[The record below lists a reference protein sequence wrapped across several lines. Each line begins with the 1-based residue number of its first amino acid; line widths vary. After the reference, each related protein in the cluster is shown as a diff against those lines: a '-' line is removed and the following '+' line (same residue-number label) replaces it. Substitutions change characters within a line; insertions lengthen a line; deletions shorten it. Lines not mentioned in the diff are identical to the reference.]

1 MGFEQL
7 AALRDQLAAE
17 RAAREGHDKRA
28 PSRTAKDE
36 GKKPRGPK
44 PAQAGQDKRPASGKP
59 QRAPGEDRKPRG
71 HAQGRPAPQ
80 AKAQPETPRDP
91 LLVAIGRL
99 QHAFPKAFPKK
110 PAPRVAL
117 KLGIVEDLYA
127 HATKLRLSE
136 DEIKAAIAAWCS
148 VGRYWAAL
156 TKDAVRVDL
165 NGEPGGTVTAAE
177 AGHASFL
184 ARQQRKKA
192 QAAAK
197 AAAPAAGSPDA
208 GSPAEASPAEEP
220 AAAAQEP
227 ASAPAESPAG
237 DAPAAESPATGSP
250 AAGSPAAD
258 SPAEVNAPGDDT
270 ASV

>member
-17 RAAREGHDKRA
+17 RAAREGHGKNTQDK
-28 PSRTAKDE
+28 PAKT
-36 GKKPRGPK
+36 GKNDTDKPRAVK
-44 PAQAGQDKRPASGKP
+44 PAQARENDRAEGKP
-59 QRAPGEDRKPRG
+59 RRPHDDARKKP
-71 HAQGRPAPQ
+71 QGQKRPAPQ
-80 AKAQPETPRDP
+80 GKPQQPETPRDP

-127 HATKLRLSE
+127 HAAKLRLTE

-156 TKDAVRVDL
+156 GKDAVRVDL
-165 NGEPGGTVTAAE
+165 NGEPAGTVTAAE

-197 AAAPAAGSPDA
+197 PAATPAAQDGAAPDAAPAVDS
-208 GSPAEASPAEEP
+208 SAEAP
-220 AAAAQEP
+220 AAADAT
-227 ASAPAESPAG
+227 APATEA
-237 DAPAAESPATGSP
+237 DD
-250 AAGSPAAD
+250 AAGSG
-258 SPAEVNAPGDDT
+258 S
-270 ASV
+270 

>member
-17 RAAREGHDKRA
+17 RAARDGHGKNTQDKPAKTGKNDADRPRA
-28 PSRTAKDE
+28 A
-36 GKKPRGPK
+36 K
-44 PAQAGQDKRPASGKP
+44 PAQARKDERPEGKP
-59 QRAPGEDRKPRG
+59 RRTQDEARKKP
-71 HAQGRPAPQ
+71 QGQKRPAPQ
-80 AKAQPETPRDP
+80 GKPQQPETPRDP

-127 HATKLRLSE
+127 HAAKLRLSE
-136 DEIKAAIAAWCS
+136 EEIKAAIAAWCS

-156 TKDAVRVDL
+156 SKEAVRVDL
-165 NGEPGGTVTAAE
+165 NGEPSGTVTAAE

-197 AAAPAAGSPDA
+197 AQAPAAQDAAAPPAAPAADS
-208 GSPAEASPAEEP
+208 SAE
-220 AAAAQEP
+220 
-227 ASAPAESPAG
+227 
-237 DAPAAESPATGSP
+237 APAADEATISV
-250 AAGSPAAD
+250 SAD
-258 SPAEVNAPGDDT
+258 EADDT
-270 ASV
+270 VGSSGS

>member
-17 RAAREGHDKRA
+17 RAAREGHGKTTQDKPAKTGKNDADNPRA
-28 PSRTAKDE
+28 A
-36 GKKPRGPK
+36 K
-44 PAQAGQDKRPASGKP
+44 PAQARKDARPEGKP
-59 QRAPGEDRKPRG
+59 RRAQDEARRKP
-71 HAQGRPAPQ
+71 QGQKRPAPQ
-80 AKAQPETPRDP
+80 GKPQQPETPRDP

-127 HATKLRLSE
+127 HTAKLRLSE

-156 TKDAVRVDL
+156 GKDAVRVDL
-165 NGEPGGTVTAAE
+165 NGEPAGTVTAAE

-184 ARQQRKKA
+184 ARQQRKRA

-197 AAAPAAGSPDA
+197 AAAPAVQDA
-208 GSPAEASPAEEP
+208 ATTAASADSSTEAPAATEAEATVP
-220 AAAAQEP
+220 
-227 ASAPAESPAG
+227 
-237 DAPAAESPATGSP
+237 APAAEVDD
-250 AAGSPAAD
+250 AAGS
-258 SPAEVNAPGDDT
+258 SG
-270 ASV
+270 S

>member
-17 RAAREGHDKRA
+17 RAAREGHGKNTQDK
-28 PSRTAKDE
+28 PAKT
-36 GKKPRGPK
+36 GKSDADKPRAAK
-44 PAQAGQDKRPASGKP
+44 PAQARKDERPEGKP
-59 QRAPGEDRKPRG
+59 RRAQDSERRKP
-71 HAQGRPAPQ
+71 QGQKRPAPQ
-80 AKAQPETPRDP
+80 GKPQQPETPRDP

-127 HATKLRLSE
+127 HTAKLRLSE
-136 DEIKAAIAAWCS
+136 EEIKAAIAAWCS

-156 TKDAVRVDL
+156 SKEAVRVDL
-165 NGEPGGTVTAAE
+165 NGEPAGTVTAAE

-197 AAAPAAGSPDA
+197 AGAPAAQDA
-208 GSPAEASPAEEP
+208 DAPVAAASDSEQAAVASEQAP
-220 AAAAQEP
+220 AAAETTVVSPSAAQTD
-227 ASAPAESPAG
+227 
-237 DAPAAESPATGSP
+237 DAATDSGS
-250 AAGSPAAD
+250 
-258 SPAEVNAPGDDT
+258 
-270 ASV
+270 

>member
-17 RAAREGHDKRA
+17 RAAREGHGKTTQDK
-28 PSRTAKDE
+28 PAKTDRNDAD
-36 GKKPRGPK
+36 KPRAAK
-44 PAQAGQDKRPASGKP
+44 PAQARKDARPEGKP
-59 QRAPGEDRKPRG
+59 RRAQDDARKKP
-71 HAQGRPAPQ
+71 QGQKRPAPQ
-80 AKAQPETPRDP
+80 GRPQQPETPRDP

-127 HATKLRLSE
+127 HTAKLRLSE
-136 DEIKAAIAAWCS
+136 EEIKAAIAAWCS

-156 TKDAVRVDL
+156 GKDAVRVDL
-165 NGEPGGTVTAAE
+165 NGEPSGTVTAAE

-197 AAAPAAGSPDA
+197 AGAPAAQDAAAPVAAPDSEPAPGAPEQAPDA
-208 GSPAEASPAEEP
+208 AES
-220 AAAAQEP
+220 P
-227 ASAPAESPAG
+227 ASAPA
-237 DAPAAESPATGSP
+237 PAAETGD
-250 AAGSPAAD
+250 AAGSGA
-258 SPAEVNAPGDDT
+258 
-270 ASV
+270 

>member
-28 PSRTAKDE
+28 PSKTAKDEGNKHE

-44 PAQAGQDKRPASGKP
+44 PAQAGQDKRSASGKP
-59 QRAPGEDRKPRG
+59 QRVPGEGRKPQG
-71 HAQGRPAPQ
+71 QSQGRPASQ

-127 HATKLRLSE
+127 HAAKLRLSE
-136 DEIKAAIAAWCS
+136 DEIKAAIATWCS

-156 TKDAVRVDL
+156 TKDAVRFDL
-165 NGEPGGTVTAAE
+165 NGEPSGTVTAAE

-197 AAAPAAGSPDA
+197 AA
-208 GSPAEASPAEEP
+208 EP
-220 AAAAQEP
+220 AA
-227 ASAPAESPAG
+227 
-237 DAPAAESPATGSP
+237 GSP
-250 AAGSPAAD
+250 AAGSPAAAA
-258 SPAEVNAPGDDT
+258 PAEEPAAVAQEAVPAPADTPAEEAPAVVNAPGDDT

>member
-17 RAAREGHDKRA
+17 RAARDGHGKNTQDKPAKTGKNDADRPRA
-28 PSRTAKDE
+28 AKPDQARKDE
-36 GKKPRGPK
+36 RPEGKPRRTQDEARKKP
-44 PAQAGQDKRPASGKP
+44 QGQK
-59 QRAPGEDRKPRG
+59 
-71 HAQGRPAPQ
+71 RPAPQ
-80 AKAQPETPRDP
+80 GKPQQPETPRDP

-117 KLGIVEDLYA
+117 KLGFVEDLYA
-127 HATKLRLSE
+127 HAAKLRLSE
-136 DEIKAAIAAWCS
+136 EEIKAAIAAWCS

-156 TKDAVRVDL
+156 SKEAVRVDL
-165 NGEPGGTVTAAE
+165 NGEPSGTVTAAE

-197 AAAPAAGSPDA
+197 AQAPAAQDAAAPPAAPAADS
-208 GSPAEASPAEEP
+208 SAE
-220 AAAAQEP
+220 
-227 ASAPAESPAG
+227 
-237 DAPAAESPATGSP
+237 APAADEATISV
-250 AAGSPAAD
+250 SAD
-258 SPAEVNAPGDDT
+258 EADDT
-270 ASV
+270 VGSSGS

>member
-17 RAAREGHDKRA
+17 RAAREGHNSASQTK
-28 PSRTAKDE
+28 PAKAAKNDE
-36 GKKPRGPK
+36 ARPRGPK
-44 PAQAGQDKRPASGKP
+44 PAQARSQDDRPEGKP
-59 QRAPGEDRKPRG
+59 RRAQDGARNKP
-71 HAQGRPAPQ
+71 QGQKRPAPQ
-80 AKAQPETPRDP
+80 ARPQQQPETPRDP

-99 QHAFPKAFPKK
+99 QHAFPKTFPKK
-110 PAPRVAL
+110 PAPRVPL

-127 HATKLRLSE
+127 HAAKLRLSE

-156 TKDAVRVDL
+156 GKDAVRVDL
-165 NGEPGGTVTAAE
+165 NGEPSGTVTAAE

-197 AAAPAAGSPDA
+197 AATAPATDA
-208 GSPAEASPAEEP
+208 ATHA
-220 AAAAQEP
+220 
-227 ASAPAESPAG
+227 
-237 DAPAAESPATGSP
+237 DAPAAPAAVEATAEAEAEAPQEAEAAITQAPAAEAGATGS
-250 AAGSPAAD
+250 
-258 SPAEVNAPGDDT
+258 DT
-270 ASV
+270 KA

>member
-17 RAAREGHDKRA
+17 RAAREGHGK
-28 PSRTAKDE
+28 TAQEKPAAKT
-36 GKKPRGPK
+36 GKNDADKPRDVK
-44 PAQAGQDKRPASGKP
+44 PAQVRKDGRPEGKP
-59 QRAPGEDRKPRG
+59 RRNPDGG
-71 HAQGRPAPQ
+71 HAKPQGQKRPAPQ
-80 AKAQPETPRDP
+80 ARPQQPEPPRDP

-127 HATKLRLSE
+127 HAAKLRLSE
-136 DEIKAAIAAWCS
+136 EEIKAAIATWCS

-156 TKDAVRVDL
+156 SKDAVRVDL
-165 NGEPGGTVTAAE
+165 NGEPSGTVTAAE

-197 AAAPAAGSPDA
+197 AGTPATQEAAATNDVPATAASEHAPAA
-208 GSPAEASPAEEP
+208 AETVVSAP
-220 AAAAQEP
+220 AAADEAD
-227 ASAPAESPAG
+227 
-237 DAPAAESPATGSP
+237 DAT
-250 AAGSPAAD
+250 AGSG
-258 SPAEVNAPGDDT
+258 S
-270 ASV
+270 

>member
-17 RAAREGHDKRA
+17 RAAREGHGKNTQDKPTKTGNNDA
-28 PSRTAKDE
+28 D
-36 GKKPRGPK
+36 KPRAAK
-44 PAQAGQDKRPASGKP
+44 PAQARKDDRPEGKP
-59 QRAPGEDRKPRG
+59 RRAQDEARKKPHG
-71 HAQGRPAPQ
+71 HKRPAPQ
-80 AKAQPETPRDP
+80 GKPQQPETPRDP

-127 HATKLRLSE
+127 HTAKLRLSE
-136 DEIKAAIAAWCS
+136 DEIKAAIATWCS

-156 TKDAVRVDL
+156 SKDAVRVDL
-165 NGEPGGTVTAAE
+165 NGEPAGTVTAAE

-197 AAAPAAGSPDA
+197 AATPAVPQDAATTDAAASVADSSAQAPEAAEMTVASSTAAQADDAAGS
-208 GSPAEASPAEEP
+208 GS
-220 AAAAQEP
+220 
-227 ASAPAESPAG
+227 
-237 DAPAAESPATGSP
+237 
-250 AAGSPAAD
+250 
-258 SPAEVNAPGDDT
+258 
-270 ASV
+270 